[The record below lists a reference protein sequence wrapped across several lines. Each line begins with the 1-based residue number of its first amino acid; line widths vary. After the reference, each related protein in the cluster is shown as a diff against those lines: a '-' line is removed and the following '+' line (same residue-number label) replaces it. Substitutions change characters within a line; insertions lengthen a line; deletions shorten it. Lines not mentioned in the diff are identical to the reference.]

1 MTEQTPRS
9 SSGVVEHAVR
19 SSTVALEAAVV
30 LESSGVNDEAVRRG
44 HGAAGVFA
52 LVDRRFAGSGPWGPY
67 APPQWAEPDA
77 RTSAAETAPGARRT
91 RWFFLRGLLYA
102 VPAIVAFTLL
112 PAADHV
118 ESALLLGG
126 LLLSWAGGYGMTYL
140 AWAYIGNYD
149 EPAAHRFLRRSV
161 LLGTLVALIVAVVAV
176 YASLLMTVTMQVSL
190 WTVLLLV
197 GQTVYLLSAAAL
209 LMAGRELRLLVALLP
224 AAAGAGY
231 YAVAGGAAPPPGVS
245 LAAPAVHGPE
255 TLFLAASV
263 LLTMVFALEATRDA
277 RRPVN
282 RLVEGVTASALQHCA
297 YGLLIGLLVLFP
309 ALNELINDNFE
320 SLPLTVTLAALP
332 LVVSMGVAEV
342 LLLDNRRQIAD
353 LLRSTGSVADFVRA
367 ARAVYLVMAGRFA
380 AALTLMTV
388 GLGGLGIALFGF
400 SDLRYLSLGGTYVLL
415 GVAIFAAMVLNTLGR
430 IRLVLPVLGTGV
442 AVLLA
447 GAAGADHT
455 VSDSAAIAW
464 LAAVTAVMAAVLVG
478 IAHRVVSE
486 AASHR

>member
-1 MTEQTPRS
+1 MTDDSLRS
-9 SSGVVEHAVR
+9 SHGIVEHAVR

-30 LESSGVNDEAVRRG
+30 LESSGVNDEAVRRD
-44 HGAAGVFA
+44 HGDAGVLA
-52 LVDRRFAGSGPWGPY
+52 LADRRFAGSGPWGPY

-77 RTSAAETAPGARRT
+77 RASAAEALSGPPRT

-149 EPAAHRFLRRSV
+149 APAAHRFLRRSV
-161 LLGTLVALIVAVVAV
+161 LLGTLVALVVAIVAV
-176 YASLLMTVTMQVSL
+176 YASLMMTVTMQVSL

-197 GQTVYLLSAAAL
+197 GQTVYLLSAATV

-224 AAAGAGY
+224 AVAGAGY
-231 YAVAGGAAPPPGVS
+231 YAAVGGSAPPPGAS
-245 LAAPAVHGPE
+245 LAASAAHGTE
-255 TLFLAASV
+255 TLFLTASV
-263 LLTMVFALEATRDA
+263 LLTLLFALHATRDA

-282 RLVEGVTASALQHCA
+282 RLVEGVTASALLHCA
-297 YGLLIGLLVLFP
+297 YGLLVGLLVLFP
-309 ALNELINDNFE
+309 ALNELINNNFE
-320 SLPLTVTLAALP
+320 SLPLMVTLAALP

-342 LLLDNRRQIAD
+342 LLLDNRRQIAG
-353 LLRSTGSVADFVRA
+353 LLRTTGSVAGFVRS
-367 ARAVYLVMAGRFA
+367 ARQEYLVMAGRFA
-380 AALTLMTV
+380 AALSLMTV

-400 SDLRYLSLGGTYVLL
+400 SDIRYLSLGGTYVLL
-415 GVAIFAAMVLNTLGR
+415 GVAIFAAMVLNMLGR
-430 IRLVLPVLGTGV
+430 IRLVLPVLG
-442 AVLLA
+442 A
-447 GAAGADHT
+447 GAAVLVVFAVGADHR

-464 LAAVTAVMAAVLVG
+464 LAVVTAVMAAVLVA
-478 IAHRVVSE
+478 IAYRVVSE